1 MLPLASIKYCCR
13 SLTGPGLPL
22 GLLFPFGLTN
32 APATFQAVMNI
43 VFDHPKFLANGKV
56 NPLSALSD
64 YVLVFIDDI
73 LIFSKSAE
81 QHVEHVKTV
90 MEVLRQRSILIK
102 MSKCTWDQTELPYL
116 GRIVSK
122 DGNDLTLKRFRQLL
136 TGPNLPTSLRFS
148 NSLA

>member
-1 MLPLASIKYCCR
+1 MTY
-13 SLTGPGLPL
+13 
-22 GLLFPFGLTN
+22 
-32 APATFQAVMNI
+32 
-43 VFDHPKFLANGKV
+43 
-56 NPLSALSD
+56 
-64 YVLVFIDDI
+64 I

-90 MEVLRQRSILIK
+90 MEVLQQHSILIK

-122 DGNDLTLKRFRQLL
+122 DGNGLTLKRFRQLL
-136 TGPNLPTSLRFS
+136 TGPNLPTSLRFN